1 MDQYQVGD
9 KPLNF
14 VGVPIYVAPGL
25 AGSTAVMSHKSNLYF
40 GTESV
45 SNANEVM
52 VKDMHEVDLSDNI
65 RFAAYATMGVA
76 VGWYEEV
83 VLHLPA

>member
-1 MDQYQVGD
+1 
-9 KPLNF
+9 
-14 VGVPIYVAPGL
+14 
-25 AGSTAVMSHKSNLYF
+25 
-40 GTESV
+40 
-45 SNANEVM
+45 M